1 MKMRWDEHGWDT
13 FGAAHLIDMRGGVD
27 ANGNIVAYE
36 YTSFASQYTSDGIV
50 DEQLGGQYPALGLG
64 PLETSANGVQYELPN
79 WRVLWKTLPLYDGY
93 FKTAFMRASHS
104 AQTNWG
110 TEIFADELAYAAKMD
125 PVEFRRQ
132 NVRKTQLNGSVQAGA
147 IPVTWSFKERFLAV
161 LNAVASASNWQ
172 PRVAASILSNDT
184 VVSGRGVSFGP
195 RAWPATFSALVAEI
209 EVNRKT
215 GKIDVKHLYAAQDSG
230 LGVNPASLENQ
241 IIGQVVMNTSRALME
256 QVQFNT
262 KRVTSLDWVSYPI
275 LRFKDAPKV
284 TPIVIQRTEIPMA
297 GGGDHVMS
305 HVPTA
310 IANAFFDAT
319 GVRIRDCPMTPARVR
334 EVLKAAGRLA

>member
-1 MKMRWDEHGWDT
+1 
-13 FGAAHLIDMRGGVD
+13 MRGGID

-36 YTSFASQYTSDGIV
+36 YTSLASQYTSSGII
-50 DEQLGGQYPALGLG
+50 DEQLGSTYPALGLG

-104 AQTNWG
+104 AQTNWA
-110 TEIFADELAYAAKMD
+110 TEIFADELAYAARMD
-125 PVEFRRQ
+125 PVAFRRQ
-132 NVRKTQLNGSVQAGA
+132 NVRKTQLNGSVQANA
-147 IPVTWSFKERFLAV
+147 VPVTWSFKDRFLAV
-161 LNAVASASNWQ
+161 LDAVATASKWQ
-172 PRVAASILSNDT
+172 PRVAASNLSDDT

-215 GKIDVKHLYAAQDSG
+215 GKITVKHLYAAQDSG
-230 LGVNPASLENQ
+230 LGVNPAGLENQ
-241 IIGQVVMNTSRALME
+241 IIGQVVMNTSRALLE
-256 QVQFNT
+256 QVVFNG
-262 KRVTSLDWVSYPI
+262 KRVTSHDWVSYPI
-275 LRFKDAPKV
+275 LRMKDAPKV
-284 TPIVIQRTEIPMA
+284 TPIVIQRPEIPMA

-334 EVLKAAGRLA
+334 AALEAAGRLA